1 MTFDWRGR
9 VDFEDGPLAERWHQ
23 RMNAASDPN
32 LKTLALL
39 GFETDEGVARN
50 KGRIGAKD
58 GPNALRAAA
67 ANLPISKALNL
78 RDDGDI
84 SVQDSDLESAQ
95 AQVGSWVTKKLSDNE
110 FPLVM
115 GGGHEIAYASY
126 LGWRNWAAGTRTLGI
141 VNLDAHLDLRK
152 PNPLGSSG
160 TPFYQIAQ
168 SMQGDNQLFKYWVL
182 GASEVANT
190 AALFNRAAELGV
202 SVTYDNELNLGE
214 LKRLENEILDF
225 CETVDDIYLTI
236 DLDVL
241 QAAFMPAVSAPA
253 AGGLSLAIVERLIAQ
268 VMASGKVRLADLA
281 ELNPVYD
288 IDGLGAKTAARL
300 LYRISRYL

>member
-1 MTFDWRGR
+1 MSFDWQGR
-9 VDFEDGPLAERWHQ
+9 IDTEDGPLAERWHQ
-23 RMNAASDPN
+23 RMNTIREPSA
-32 LKTLALL
+32 KTLALL

-67 ANLPISKALNL
+67 ANLPITNPLNL

-84 SVQDSDLESAQ
+84 AVQGSDLESAQ
-95 AQVGSWVTKKLSDNE
+95 AEVGSWVANKLNSNE
-110 FPLVM
+110 FPLVI

-126 LGWRNWAAGTRTLGI
+126 LGWRNWAAGARTLGI
-141 VNLDAHLDLRK
+141 INLDAHLDLRK
-152 PNPLGSSG
+152 PNPQGSSG

-168 SMQGDNQLFKYWVL
+168 SMERDNQPFKYWVL

-190 AALFNRAAELGV
+190 TALFNRAADLGV
-202 SVTYDNELNLGE
+202 RVNYDSELNLSS
-214 LKRLENEILDF
+214 LDHLEADILEF
-225 CETVDDIYLTI
+225 CKTVDDIYLTI

-253 AGGLSLAIVERLIAQ
+253 AGGLSLAIVEQLIAQ
-268 VMASGKVRLADLA
+268 VMTSGKVRLADLA

>member
-1 MTFDWRGR
+1 MSFDWQGR
-9 VDFEDGPLAERWHQ
+9 VDTEDGPLAERWHQ
-23 RMNAASDPN
+23 RMNTIHEPCA
-32 LKTLALL
+32 KTLALL
-39 GFETDEGVARN
+39 GFKTDEGVARN

-67 ANLPISKALNL
+67 ANLPISNPINL

-84 SVQDSDLESAQ
+84 AVQGSDLESAQ
-95 AQVGSWVTKKLSDNE
+95 AEVGNWVAAKLNSNE
-110 FPLVM
+110 FPLVI

-126 LGWRNWAAGTRTLGI
+126 LGWRNWAAGARTLGI
-141 VNLDAHLDLRK
+141 INLDAHLDLRK
-152 PNPLGSSG
+152 PNPQGSSG

-168 SMQGDNQLFKYWVL
+168 SMERDNQPFKYWVL

-190 AALFNRAAELGV
+190 TALFNRAADLGV
-202 SVTYDNELNLGE
+202 RVNFDSELNLGS
-214 LKRLENEILDF
+214 LNHLEADMLEF
-225 CETVDDIYLTI
+225 CKTVDDIYLTI

-253 AGGLSLAIVERLIAQ
+253 AGGLSLAIVERLIEQ
-268 VMASGKVRLADLA
+268 VMTSGKVRLADLA

>member
-1 MTFDWRGR
+1 MSFDWQGR
-9 VDFEDGPLAERWHQ
+9 IDTEDGPLAERWHQ
-23 RMNAASDPN
+23 RMNTIHEPCA
-32 LKTLALL
+32 KTLALL
-39 GFETDEGVARN
+39 GFKTDEGVARN

-67 ANLPISKALNL
+67 ANLPITNPLNL

-84 SVQDSDLESAQ
+84 AVQGSDLESAQ
-95 AQVGSWVTKKLSDNE
+95 AEVGNWVANKLSCNE
-110 FPLVM
+110 FPLVI

-126 LGWRNWAAGTRTLGI
+126 LGWRNWAAGARTLGI
-141 VNLDAHLDLRK
+141 INLDAHLDLRK
-152 PNPLGSSG
+152 PNPQGSSG

-168 SMQGDNQLFKYWVL
+168 SMERDNQPFKYWVL

-190 AALFNRAAELGV
+190 TALFNRAADLGV
-202 SVTYDNELNLGE
+202 RVNYDSELNLSS
-214 LKRLENEILDF
+214 LDHLETDILEF
-225 CETVDDIYLTI
+225 CKTVDDIYLTI

-253 AGGLSLAIVERLIAQ
+253 AGGLSLAIVEQLIAQ
-268 VMASGKVRLADLA
+268 VMTSGKVRLADLA